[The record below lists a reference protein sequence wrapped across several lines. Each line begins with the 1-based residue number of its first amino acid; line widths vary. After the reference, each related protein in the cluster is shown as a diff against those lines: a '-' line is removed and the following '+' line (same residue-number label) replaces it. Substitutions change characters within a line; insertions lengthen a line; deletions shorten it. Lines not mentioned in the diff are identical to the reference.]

1 MLKRIEVGLSLQFR
15 KFGCRFTCLQ
25 VLVSRVSGNISHL
38 ACLFSWSTWTV
49 CLCTPAACL
58 LPVPS
63 TNHPQPLHRESV
75 DHDGWEVG
83 GGNTCGC
90 VPKLRTSFGWRTKG
104 VHMLFDTHPFPRT
117 GFVPCSKRLNF
128 PTPVCHV
135 ESAVPIEQSERPPSK
150 GCPARRAIEEP
161 PVQAAFRSAVGENPN
176 KNHRNRPK
184 ASVLRLVRLK
194 AHRAAPTCTCAS
206 H

>member
-15 KFGCRFTCLQ
+15 KFGSPAFKFLCPGCLATS
-25 VLVSRVSGNISHL
+25 LTWH
-38 ACLFSWSTWTV
+38 ACSLGAHGLFAS
-49 CLCTPAACL
+49 CTPAACL

-135 ESAVPIEQSERPPSK
+135 ESAVPIEQSQRAPSK